1 MEIFLIR
8 HGEASQSWDQSPD
21 PGLSELGKSQAIDC
35 FNFLSSRTELK
46 KFDLVSSPLK
56 RAIETAA
63 PFKQNLDIDLKIKEE
78 FKEIPSPGI
87 SLEERKEWLQEMFKK
102 NITELEKPQTFWK
115 NNILSCLN
123 KITKPT
129 IIFTHF
135 MVINVVSGSLKKED
149 KVVSFYPDNCSITEI
164 KKEDK
169 ILQVISQGNEL
180 QTKVN

>member
-46 KFDLVSSPLK
+46 KFDLVSSPLR

-63 PFKQNLDIDLKIKEE
+63 PFKKNLDIDLKIKEE
-78 FKEIPSPGI
+78 FTEIPSPGI
-87 SLEERKEWLQEMFKK
+87 SLEERKEWLQEIFKK
-102 NITELEKPQTFWK
+102 NITELEKPQTVWK